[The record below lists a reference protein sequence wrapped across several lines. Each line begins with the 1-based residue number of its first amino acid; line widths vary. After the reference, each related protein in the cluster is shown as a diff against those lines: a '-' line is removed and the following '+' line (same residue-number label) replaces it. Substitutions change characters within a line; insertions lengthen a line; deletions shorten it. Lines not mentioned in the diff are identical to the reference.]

1 MISEHLWTDDQQN
14 NNSGWQFSWYQHHC
28 NNKGASASS
37 SGKKN
42 SLDMEYEMED
52 MAEEILLGQGPARKK
67 GMVVYRPKENGV
79 VSTSEFDPL
88 MMSSQDRAAF
98 SKQNP
103 SSDLIEPPPSYDT
116 AIQYRS
122 VKM

>member
-1 MISEHLWTDDQQN
+1 
-14 NNSGWQFSWYQHHC
+14 
-28 NNKGASASS
+28 
-37 SGKKN
+37 
-42 SLDMEYEMED
+42 MEYEMED